1 MSWVT
6 VIFSM
11 IASSCLTLGV
21 IYSVVW
27 YRSRTSR
34 AHLLF
39 SLSAFSTAV
48 FAFFELWMMRAETPA
63 ELLLATKW
71 AQVPIYTWL
80 LSILWFVRIF
90 TMMSASGSLLCQ
102 S

>member
-6 VIFSM
+6 IIWSM
-11 IASSCLTLGV
+11 IASACLTLGV

-27 YRSRTSR
+27 YRSRASW

-48 FAFFELWMMRAETPA
+48 
-63 ELLLATKW
+63 
-71 AQVPIYTWL
+71 
-80 LSILWFVRIF
+80 VRV
-90 TMMSASGSLLCQ
+90 L
-102 S
+102 